1 MRFIILI
8 FMAIVV
14 EAIVVCRR
22 SMLRA
27 GGFALGAAAAL
38 LLHGSA
44 AAEQGGA
51 GLAPV
56 GDIAAFAKKNCLEC
70 HDGDAPEGGF
80 GIEDLLVGPTVERNV
95 AGWHGVLERLVARD
109 MPPKDH
115 DPRPT
120 EKEYAA
126 AEEWIRSQLEAH
138 EAFAATQ
145 RPRPLR
151 RLNSDEYNRTIREV
165 FGIEEI
171 TPADDFPP
179 DDSFE
184 GFTNIGEALNLSSV
198 LVEQYLAA
206 GDAVARMAVVD
217 GEQPKP
223 VTKVFT
229 DGNKDYG
236 LTIRGHDPGGAI
248 GETDTGRA
256 WLGDHLY
263 VSMNGPAGYYK
274 VRIKF
279 TPKNLSVRPGYVPH
293 FQIRFDQSLVASGDL
308 PIQEG
313 QPAVYEAMA
322 LHSSNGAFNI
332 DFRWAN
338 GFPNNNGLRAESTP
352 RKGPDGKPI
361 HGTTNTWDLLNH
373 SWAQERK
380 KNPSA
385 PYPFPYFK
393 DLAVEVEGPLFPE
406 GWPLSRFQRENAAAI
421 AAGDGKPI
429 ATWLLPKLYRR
440 PATATEIAD
449 FAKYVT
455 TASRAFADPKPMPT
469 PSKEPL
475 HDALRLTIT
484 KALVSPHFLFH
495 VEPGPVGRT
504 LTDRELAVRLS
515 YFLWSC
521 PPDEELTSLANANKL
536 RPALAEQVRR
546 MIADPRSAAFVE
558 RFTGEWLGLSKLA
571 TIMPEQSLYKRFDL
585 QGLMRK
591 DFAEEP
597 RAMMNHLL
605 RENGSLYDLLD
616 CDYAF
621 LNDRLADHY
630 HLPSLWPLWPM
641 EVAGFLPVS
650 GGTLRK
656 VKLPEGRRGGLV
668 TTAAFLASASENTR
682 TSPVRRGVWILE
694 KIFNRPPPPPPPN
707 VNAVLPDSGDGDTA
721 SSLVLSHVSAAN
733 CAGCHARID
742 PLGMALEHY
751 DVIGEW
757 RDEEPAWVDPANPAR
772 NREAVQKKFK
782 LYAVWTPVPTF
793 PIDDGFRMGEIEGK
807 GPDALKRYLLANKD
821 RFARGFTEKLASYAL
836 GRRHLITDEAA
847 LKSIRETAM
856 KDDFRLQTLILALVQ
871 SELFQVH

>member
-322 LHSSNGAFNI
+322 LHSSNGEFNI

-515 YFLWSC
+515 YVLWSC

-793 PIDDGFRMGEIEGK
+793 PIDDGFRMGEIKGK

-871 SELFQVH
+871 SEMFQVH

>member
-1 MRFIILI
+1 MRGVLFKSACGI
-8 FMAIVV
+8 AIAVTL
-14 EAIVVCRR
+14 CHG
-22 SMLRA
+22 A
-27 GGFALGAAAAL
+27 GADDAATGLAAVQEIAGFAR
-38 LLHGSA
+38 
-44 AAEQGGA
+44 
-51 GLAPV
+51 
-56 GDIAAFAKKNCLEC
+56 KNCLEC
-70 HDGDAPEGGF
+70 HEGDDAEGGF
-80 GIEDLLVGPTVERNV
+80 DMADLLAGSTVDHSPG
-95 AGWHGVLERLVARD
+95 AWHGVMERLAGRD

-126 AEEWIRSQLEAH
+126 AEEWIRAQLEAH

-165 FGIEEI
+165 FGIDAI

-179 DDSFE
+179 DDSLD

-229 DGNKDYG
+229 DGSKDYG
-236 LTIRGHDPGGAI
+236 LAIRGHDPGGAI

-256 WLGDHLY
+256 WLGDHLWFPF
-263 VSMNGPAGYYK
+263 NGPAGYYK

-279 TPKNLSVRPGYVPH
+279 LPQNLATRPGYVPH

-313 QPAVYEAMA
+313 QPAVYEAVA
-322 LHSSNGAFNI
+322 LQSSHGNFNI

-338 GFPNNNGLRAESTP
+338 GFPSNNGLRAESAP
-352 RKGPDGKPI
+352 RKGPDGKPKS
-361 HGTTNTWDLLNH
+361 TNTWDLLHH
-373 SWAQERK
+373 SWEAERK

-393 DLAVEVEGPLFPE
+393 DLAVEVEGPLYPE

-421 AAGDGKPI
+421 AAGDGKRI
-429 ATWLLPKLYRR
+429 ATWLLPKIYRR
-440 PATATEIAD
+440 PATAAETAD
-449 FAKYVT
+449 FAKYLT
-455 TASRAFADPKPMPT
+455 TASRAFADPKLMPT

-484 KALVSPHFLFH
+484 KALVSPHFLFL
-495 VEPGPVGRT
+495 VEPGPVGRK

-521 PPDEELTSLANANKL
+521 PPDQELSSLADASKL
-536 RPALAEQVRR
+536 RPVLAEQVRR

-597 RAMMNHLL
+597 RAMMIHLL
-605 RENGSLYDLLD
+605 HDNRSLYDLLD

-641 EVAGFLPVS
+641 ELAGFEPVS
-650 GGTLRK
+650 GGNLRK

-682 TSPVRRGVWILE
+682 TSPVRRGAWILE

-721 SSLVLSHVSAAN
+721 SSLVRSHISAAN
-733 CAGCHARID
+733 CAGCHTRID

-772 NREAVQKKFK
+772 SAEAVQKKFK

-807 GPDALKRYLLANKD
+807 GPDALKRYLVANKD
-821 RFARGFTEKLASYAL
+821 KFARGFTEKLASYAL
-836 GRRHLITDEAA
+836 GRRHLITDEPA

-871 SELFQVH
+871 SELFQIH

>member
-1 MRFIILI
+1 MRGVLFKSACGI
-8 FMAIVV
+8 AIAVTL
-14 EAIVVCRR
+14 CHG
-22 SMLRA
+22 A
-27 GGFALGAAAAL
+27 GADDAATGLAAVQEIAGFAR
-38 LLHGSA
+38 
-44 AAEQGGA
+44 
-51 GLAPV
+51 
-56 GDIAAFAKKNCLEC
+56 KNCLDC
-70 HDGDAPEGGF
+70 HEGDDAEGGF
-80 GIEDLLVGPTVERNV
+80 DMADLLAGSTVDHSPG
-95 AGWHGVLERLVARD
+95 AWHGVMERLAGRD

-126 AEEWIRSQLEAH
+126 AEEWIRAQLEAH

-165 FGIEEI
+165 FGIDAI

-179 DDSFE
+179 DDSLD

-229 DGNKDYG
+229 DGSKDYG
-236 LTIRGHDPGGAI
+236 LAIRGHDPGGAI

-256 WLGDHLY
+256 WLGDHLWFPF
-263 VSMNGPAGYYK
+263 NGPAGYYK

-279 TPKNLSVRPGYVPH
+279 LPQNLATRPGYVPH

-313 QPAVYEAMA
+313 QPAVYEAVA
-322 LHSSNGAFNI
+322 LQSSHGNFNI

-338 GFPNNNGLRAESTP
+338 GFPSNNGLRAESAP
-352 RKGPDGKPI
+352 RKGPDGKPKS
-361 HGTTNTWDLLNH
+361 TNTWDLLHH
-373 SWAQERK
+373 SWEAERK

-393 DLAVEVEGPLFPE
+393 DLAVEVEGPLYPE

-421 AAGDGKPI
+421 VAGDGKRI

-440 PATATEIAD
+440 PATAIEIAD

-455 TASRAFADPKPMPT
+455 TASRAFADPKLMPT

-484 KALVSPHFLFH
+484 KALVSPHFLFL

-521 PPDEELTSLANANKL
+521 PPDEELTSLANSKKL

-597 RAMMNHLL
+597 RAMMIHLL
-605 RENGSLYDLLD
+605 HDNRSLYDLLD

-641 EVAGFLPVS
+641 ELAGFEPVS
-650 GGTLRK
+650 GGNLRK

-682 TSPVRRGVWILE
+682 TSPVRRGAWILE

-721 SSLVLSHVSAAN
+721 SSLVRSHISAAN
-733 CAGCHARID
+733 CAGCHTRID

-772 NREAVQKKFK
+772 SAEAVQKKFK

-807 GPDALKRYLLANKD
+807 GPDALKRYLVANKD
-821 RFARGFTEKLASYAL
+821 KFARGFTEKLASYAL
-836 GRRHLITDEAA
+836 GRRHLITDEPA

-871 SELFQVH
+871 SELFQIH

>member
-1 MRFIILI
+1 
-8 FMAIVV
+8 MAIVV

>member
-1 MRFIILI
+1 
-8 FMAIVV
+8 MAIVA

-22 SMLRA
+22 SLLRA

-51 GLAPV
+51 GLASV

-80 GIEDLLVGPTVERNV
+80 GIEDLLAGPTVERNV

-126 AEEWIRSQLEAH
+126 AEEWIRSQLEAQ

-229 DGNKDYG
+229 DGNKDYS
-236 LTIRGHDPGGAI
+236 LAIRGHDPGGAI

-256 WLGDHLY
+256 WLGDHLWFPF
-263 VSMNGPAGYYK
+263 NGPAGYYK
-274 VRIKF
+274 VRIKV
-279 TPKNLSVRPGYVPH
+279 TPKNLATRPGYVPH
-293 FQIRFDQSLVASGDL
+293 FQIRFDQLLVASGDL

-322 LHSSNGAFNI
+322 LHSSNGGFNV

-338 GFPNNNGLRAESTP
+338 GFPSNNGLRAESTP

-361 HGTTNTWDLLNH
+361 HGTTNTWDLLHN
-373 SWAQERK
+373 SWEAERK

-393 DLAVEVEGPLFPE
+393 DLAVEVEGPLYPE

-421 AAGDGKPI
+421 TAGDGKRI

-440 PATATEIAD
+440 PATATEIGD
-449 FAKYVT
+449 FAKYMT
-455 TASRAFADPKPMPT
+455 TASRAFADPKLMPT

-475 HDALRLTIT
+475 HDALRLMIT
-484 KALVSPHFLFH
+484 KVLVSPHFLFL

-521 PPDEELTSLANANKL
+521 PPDEELTSLANAKKL
-536 RPALAEQVRR
+536 RSALAEQVRR

-591 DFAEEP
+591 DFADEP

-641 EVAGFLPVS
+641 ELAGFPPVS

-668 TTAAFLASASENTR
+668 TTAAFLASASESTR

-694 KIFNRPPPPPPPN
+694 KIFNRPAPPPPPN

-772 NREAVQKKFK
+772 NAEAVQKKFK

-807 GPDALKRYLLANKD
+807 GPDAVKRYLMANKD

-847 LKSIRETAM
+847 LKNIRETAM

-871 SELFQVH
+871 SELFQIH

>member
-1 MRFIILI
+1 VC
-8 FMAIVV
+8 AI
-14 EAIVVCRR
+14 AIAATLCHC
-22 SMLRA
+22 A
-27 GGFALGAAAAL
+27 GAADAA
-38 LLHGSA
+38 
-44 AAEQGGA
+44 A
-51 GLAPV
+51 GLAAV
-56 GDIAAFAKKNCLEC
+56 QEIAGFAKKNCLEC
-70 HDGDAPEGGF
+70 HDGDSPEGGF
-80 GIEDLLVGPTVERNV
+80 GIEDLLVGPTVERNI
-95 AGWHGVLERLVARD
+95 AGWHGVLERVVARD

-151 RLNSDEYNRTIREV
+151 RLNSDEYNRTIRQV

-206 GDAVARMAVVD
+206 GDAVARMAVID

-223 VTKVFT
+223 VTKLFT
-229 DGNKDYG
+229 DGNKDYT
-236 LTIRGHDPGGAI
+236 LAIRGHDPGGAI

-256 WLGDHLY
+256 WLGDHLWFPF
-263 VSMNGPAGYYK
+263 SGPAGYYK
-274 VRIKF
+274 VRIKV
-279 TPKNLSVRPGYVPH
+279 TPKNLATRPGYVPH

-322 LHSSNGAFNI
+322 LHSSNGGFKV

-338 GFPNNNGLRAESTP
+338 GFPSNNGLRAQSAP
-352 RKGPDGKPI
+352 RKGPDGKPLS
-361 HGTTNTWDLLNH
+361 TNTWDRLRN
-373 SWAQERK
+373 SWEAERK
-380 KNPSA
+380 KNPNA

-393 DLAVEVEGPLFPE
+393 DLAVEVEGPLYPE

-421 AAGDGKPI
+421 AAGDGKRI

-440 PATATEIAD
+440 PATATEIGD
-449 FAKYVT
+449 FAKYVN
-455 TASRAFADPKPMPT
+455 TASRAFADPKLMPT

-484 KALVSPHFLFH
+484 KALVSPHFLFL

-521 PPDEELTSLANANKL
+521 PPDEELTSLANAKKL

-641 EVAGFLPVS
+641 ELAGFPPVS

-668 TTAAFLASASENTR
+668 TTAAFLASASESTR
-682 TSPVRRGVWILE
+682 TSPVRRGAWILE

-707 VNAVLPDSGDGDTA
+707 VNAVLPDAGDGDTA

-772 NREAVQKKFK
+772 NAEAVQKKFK

-807 GPDALKRYLLANKD
+807 GPDAVKRYLMANKD

-836 GRRHLITDEAA
+836 GRRHLVTDEAA
-847 LKSIRETAM
+847 LKSISETAM
-856 KDDFRLQTLILALVQ
+856 NDDFRLQTLILALVQ
-871 SELFQVH
+871 SELFQIH